1 MVSAIGLQLHAD
13 LFTVAN
19 TIPNAIYILV
29 AGGVL
34 NAVLVPQLVRTMR
47 DDADGGQAYANRV
60 FTLVGGGL
68 IIISVLLVLAAPLLI
83 RLYAPG
89 ELYTPELVEQRQ
101 SLEAFARLCLPQ
113 VFFYGLYVLAGQVLN
128 ARGRFGPMMFAPIAN
143 NVIACATL
151 GAYLVVFGPTTG
163 AGGYTSGEELLLGLG
178 RTVGV
183 AVQAIVLHPGA
194 AAVRFPVQ
202 AAVRLPR
209 HRTGAH
215 RTARALDDAVRRG
228 EPAGLPRRSPGSRWP
243 GPQPWLPRETRSV
256 SAPLSTRA
264 RSW

>member
-1 MVSAIGLQLHAD
+1 MTEELPARGHHPDPPTSPTGADFGPPDPSIVRSSALMSLGTLLSRATGYARSILLVSAIGLQLHAD

-68 IIISVLLVLAAPLLI
+68 IIVTILLVLAAPWLI

-89 ELYTPELVEQRQ
+89 EIYQPELVEQRQ

-113 VFFYGLYVLAGQVLN
+113 VVFYGLYVLVGQVLN

-151 GAYLVVFGPTTG
+151 ARLSRRVR
-163 AGGYTSGEELLLGLG
+163 ADH
-178 RTVGV
+178 RVGW
-183 AVQAIVLHPGA
+183 LH
-194 AAVRFPVQ
+194 
-202 AAVRLPR
+202 
-209 HRTGAH
+209 
-215 RTARALDDAVRRG
+215 
-228 EPAGLPRRSPGSRWP
+228 
-243 GPQPWLPRETRSV
+243 
-256 SAPLSTRA
+256 APA
-264 RSW
+264 RSCCSASAARSALRSRRQC